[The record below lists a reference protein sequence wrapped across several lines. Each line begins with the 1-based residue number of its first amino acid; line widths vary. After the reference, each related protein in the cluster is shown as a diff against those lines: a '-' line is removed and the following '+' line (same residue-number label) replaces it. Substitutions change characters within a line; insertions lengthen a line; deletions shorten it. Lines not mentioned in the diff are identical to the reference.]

1 MGQQRETRVVASWQ
15 RWSKDGGREIRC
27 REMRRSRRMDSA
39 GGGWKRMA
47 EAEVA
52 AKEKNE
58 SWLQFVMA
66 EEDHGCNLL
75 PPGCRKL
82 EKERSRVDGNRI
94 DFRERGSSKLEPAGN
109 L

>member
-1 MGQQRETRVVASWQ
+1 MGQQRETLVVASWQ
-15 RWSKDGGREIRC
+15 RWSKDGGREIR
-27 REMRRSRRMDSA
+27 EMRSRRMDSA

-58 SWLQFVMA
+58 
-66 EEDHGCNLL
+66 
-75 PPGCRKL
+75 KL

-109 L
+109 R